1 MRIKSVDLY
10 GLDFTVAVNKAVD
23 FTQFLDI
30 RFKFVNYALT
40 TDIFRKETDA
50 NRYLFYNSFHP
61 RHMFRSIVYS
71 QAIRYRRIINCDSL
85 LRQRL
90 DELSMFFVN
99 SGYPSQFVHSIFDDV
114 LLKPRSLN
122 YNSKK
127 DKNFVVPW
135 IVTYGPGFEES
146 KKCAKEVNEMLKLSD
161 TWKDDEKKV
170 LQVVP
175 RRAPNLEDILFKRK
189 ATALFCTSELGTHK
203 CGSKHGCQT
212 CLLVSNTTYLHHKN
226 NKFKTAGG
234 DCKSFNLIYCFQC
247 KLCEMLY
254 VGKTTDSLH
263 ERVNGHRSKFY
274 GVLTR
279 GAKAE
284 DFVDDEQILGIH
296 LVHGHGMKS
305 RDDFNVSYKLHILAY
320 SNPSSIRSSEQFW
333 IDKLKTLTPF
343 GLNQNC
349 SIKNS

>member
-1 MRIKSVDLY
+1 MLVLLMILTHFNTWFESVRIKSVDLY

-175 RRAPNLEDILFKRK
+175 RRAPN
-189 ATALFCTSELGTHK
+189 
-203 CGSKHGCQT
+203 
-212 CLLVSNTTYLHHKN
+212 
-226 NKFKTAGG
+226 
-234 DCKSFNLIYCFQC
+234 
-247 KLCEMLY
+247 
-254 VGKTTDSLH
+254 
-263 ERVNGHRSKFY
+263 
-274 GVLTR
+274 
-279 GAKAE
+279 
-284 DFVDDEQILGIH
+284 
-296 LVHGHGMKS
+296 
-305 RDDFNVSYKLHILAY
+305 
-320 SNPSSIRSSEQFW
+320 
-333 IDKLKTLTPF
+333 
-343 GLNQNC
+343 
-349 SIKNS
+349 